1 VAAEH
6 RRVIAETPAHAQA
19 LAQNLARQEFAV
31 EAQTIYEW
39 LLRKKRRRGDITVT
53 ITIRQPEQPGQP
65 FTTPPAAVPPSPWSP
80 PTGPP
85 AG

>member
-1 VAAEH
+1 
-6 RRVIAETPAHAQA
+6 VIAETPAHAHA
-19 LAQNLARQEFAV
+19 LADNLARQEFAV
-31 EAQTIYEW
+31 EAQTADQW

-53 ITIRQPEQPGQP
+53 IMIRQPAGHGKPLSA
-65 FTTPPAAVPPSPWSP
+65 PPPVAPPDPWAP

>member
-1 VAAEH
+1 M
-6 RRVIAETPAHAQA
+6 IAETPAHAQA
-19 LAQNLARQEFAV
+19 LAQNLARQEFVV

-39 LLRKKRRRGDITVT
+39 QLRKKRRRGDITVT
-53 ITIRQPEQPGQP
+53 ILIRRPEQPL
-65 FTTPPAAVPPSPWSP
+65 TKPPTAVPPSPWGP